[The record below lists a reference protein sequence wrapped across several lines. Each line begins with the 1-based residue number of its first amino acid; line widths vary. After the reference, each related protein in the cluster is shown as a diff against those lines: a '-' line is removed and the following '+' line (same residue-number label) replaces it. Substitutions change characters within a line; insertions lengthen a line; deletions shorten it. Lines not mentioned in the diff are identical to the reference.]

1 MIQDNE
7 EQDDLL
13 IQDNEEQHDLH
24 ELDDADKHD
33 LLFSQFED
41 AIQDEH
47 SDSGH
52 SLTVKV
58 DGKTMFKSSVVRL
71 ISSGMGLK
79 KSGDR
84 LRRVQG
90 LSRFML
96 DKSGNVPLDE
106 DSNNVIALKDP
117 IATIC
122 STKGCLSLAVMF
134 VERIDHEKR
143 RVSFVPRE
151 SPEAFLSGKPI
162 PLKAASGDS
171 HLKFKIGQP
180 RKAADMKCALQ
191 MSVPLEMTI
200 NDVNYQFSIT
210 MLEEIF

>member
-1 MIQDNE
+1 MLKPHGKYVGVKDTDDDGPELTQDDLTIQDNE

-13 IQDNEEQHDLH
+13 IQDNEEQHDPAASG

-90 LSRFML
+90 LSRFMP

-122 STKGCLSLAVMF
+122 STKGW
-134 VERIDHEKR
+134 
-143 RVSFVPRE
+143 
-151 SPEAFLSGKPI
+151 
-162 PLKAASGDS
+162 
-171 HLKFKIGQP
+171 
-180 RKAADMKCALQ
+180 
-191 MSVPLEMTI
+191 
-200 NDVNYQFSIT
+200 
-210 MLEEIF
+210 